1 MDKESYLINQLA
13 ERAGVTVR
21 TIRYYVNEGLLP
33 SPQTKGRYSA
43 YDDDYLY
50 RIKLIKF
57 YKESYLPLSR
67 IRERLD
73 EMSPEE
79 IKAAV
84 EKYEKEPPE
93 FNLPPT
99 PENFNRVEENL
110 PARNYLR
117 RIQEPSA
124 ADYHPE
130 SMAMSPAPQ
139 VNLHKIMP
147 APEPSHELSWKRIEV
162 AEGIELLIRE
172 DIYRRRRQELEILL
186 DRLGGWDREI

>member
-33 SPQTKGRYSA
+33 PPQTKGRYSA
-43 YDDDYLY
+43 YDEDYLY

-67 IRERLD
+67 IRELLD
-73 EMSPEE
+73 EMSPDE

-84 EKYEKEPPE
+84 EKYENEPPE

-99 PENFNRVEENL
+99 PQNLNRVEENL
-110 PARNYLR
+110 SARSYLR
-117 RIQEPSA
+117 KIDPSIV
-124 ADYHPE
+124 HE
-130 SMAMSPAPQ
+130 SMELSDRMPDPVPQAMNRMF
-139 VNLHKIMP
+139 V
-147 APEPSHELSWKRIEV
+147 PEPSHEPSWKRIEV

-186 DRLGGWDREI
+186 DRLGRWDREI